1 MKTDIFNPAKWRDL
15 NRRWLSALALIPI
28 ALVSVYLGGSALAFA
43 CAVLAGIMGHE
54 WATISNYKNRFSM
67 VALCGLP
74 CFVAGIVDFPY
85 LASQI
90 TVTNYQ
96 VGWIVFPI
104 VVGLSLVRSQL
115 GVRSYCES
123 MAGVIN
129 AGGVSLLVFTLR
141 EGSWDG
147 RAATL
152 IFMSIVWAAD
162 ATAFFVG
169 KAFGGPKLLPIVSR
183 NKTWIGLVG
192 SVIVSLL
199 LSGIAAHLMNGNNV
213 AWLVACFFIAILAQ
227 SGDLVESAIKRN
239 FGVKDAGSILPG
251 HGGMMDRVDGWGMV
265 AFGTVITFYLYP
277 ESLNL
282 LGLAR

>member
-1 MKTDIFNPAKWRDL
+1 MKTDIFNPTKWRDL
-15 NRRWLSALALIPI
+15 NRRWISALVLIPV
-28 ALVSVYLGGSALAFA
+28 ALVSVYFGGWALAFS

-54 WATISNYKNRFSM
+54 WATISNYKNRFFM
-67 VALCGLP
+67 VLLCGMP
-74 CFVAGIVDFPY
+74 CFIAGIFDFSY
-85 LASQI
+85 VSKF
-90 TVTNYQ
+90 TEFTNYQ
-96 VGWIVFPI
+96 IGWIVFP
-104 VVGLSLVRSQL
+104 VVVTVSLVCAQL
-115 GVRSYCES
+115 GLRSWAEA

-129 AGGVSLLVFTLR
+129 ASGVSLLVFTLR

-152 IFMSIVWAAD
+152 IFMSIVWAVD

-192 SVIVSLL
+192 SVIVALL
-199 LSGIAAHLMNGNNV
+199 LSGIAAHLMKGSNL
-213 AWLVACFFIAILAQ
+213 AWLVACFFIAVLAQ
-227 SGDLVESAIKRN
+227 SGDLIESAIKRN

-265 AFGTVITFYLYP
+265 AFGTVITFFLYP
-277 ESLNL
+277 ESLIF
-282 LGLAR
+282 LGFAK